1 MNGPTILVL
10 ILAAAYLFA
19 GSLRVW
25 DAWLFR
31 KVAE

>member
-1 MNGPTILVL
+1 MNGLPVL
-10 ILAAAYLFA
+10 ILCLAAAYLFA